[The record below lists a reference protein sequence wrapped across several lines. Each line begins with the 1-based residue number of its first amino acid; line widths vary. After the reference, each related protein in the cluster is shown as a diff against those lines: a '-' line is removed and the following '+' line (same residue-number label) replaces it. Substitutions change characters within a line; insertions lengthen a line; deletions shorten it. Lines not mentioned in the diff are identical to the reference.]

1 MKEFSA
7 GALIFRIKNQALE
20 YLLIYSNR
28 NKEWGF
34 PKGHI
39 DAGETEKEAALR
51 EIEEETGIA
60 DLRFINGFR
69 EELVY
74 KAVSNRE
81 TSKGSIIEKS
91 TLYFLCETKTKD
103 ITVDA
108 DEITDFKWLIMKD
121 AMKLLTFES
130 LKIILKKAERNL
142 LREIVVGGRDREK
155 FKK

>member
-7 GALIFRIKNQALE
+7 GALIFKKKDQASE
-20 YLLIYSNR
+20 FLLIYSNR

-51 EIEEETGIA
+51 EIKEETGLIE
-60 DLRFINGFR
+60 LRLIDGFR

-74 KAVSNRE
+74 KAVSNRDD
-81 TSKGSIIEKS
+81 SKGSVIEKS
-91 TLYFLCETKTKD
+91 TIYFLCETKTKD

-108 DEITDFKWLIMKD
+108 DEITDFKWLMRND
-121 AMKLLTFES
+121 ALKLLTFDS
-130 LKIILKKAERNL
+130 LKKILRKADAM
-142 LREIVVGGRDREK
+142 G
-155 FKK
+155 

>member
-1 MKEFSA
+1 MNKEFSA
-7 GALIFRIKNQALE
+7 GALIFRKKDQTPE

-39 DAGETEKEAALR
+39 DAGETENEATLR
-51 EIEEETGIA
+51 EIKEETGLS
-60 DLRFINGFR
+60 DLRFIDGFR

-81 TSKGSIIEKS
+81 ASKGRGIEKS
-91 TLYFLCETKTKD
+91 TVYFLCETKAKD

-108 DEITDFKWLIMKD
+108 DEITSFKWILCND
-121 AMKLLTFES
+121 ALKLLPFDS
-130 LKIILKKAERNL
+130 LKELLKKAEEFL
-142 LREIVVGGRDREK
+142 HLD
-155 FKK
+155 

>member
-7 GALIFRIKNQALE
+7 GALIFRKKDQASE
-20 YLLIYSNR
+20 FLLIFSNR

-51 EIEEETGIA
+51 EIKEETGLS
-60 DLRFINGFR
+60 DLRLIDGFR

-81 TSKGSIIEKS
+81 ASKGSVIEKS
-91 TLYFLCETKTKD
+91 TVYFLCETKAND

-108 DEITDFKWLIMKD
+108 DEITDFKWLMRND
-121 AMKLLTFES
+121 ALKLLTFDS
-130 LKIILKKAERNL
+130 LKEILRKGDCRQ
-142 LREIVVGGRDREK
+142 R
-155 FKK
+155 

>member
-7 GALIFRIKNQALE
+7 GALIFRKNKQASVF
-20 YLLIYSNR
+20 LLIYSNR

-39 DAGETEKEAALR
+39 DAGETEEEAALR
-51 EIEEETGIA
+51 EIKEETGLGE
-60 DLRFINGFR
+60 LRLIDGFR

-81 TSKGSIIEKS
+81 ASKGSVIEKS
-91 TLYFLCETKTKD
+91 TIYFLCESKSKD

-108 DEITDFKWLIMKD
+108 DEITDFKWLMMND
-121 AMKLLTFES
+121 ALKLLPFDS
-130 LKIILKKAERNL
+130 LKELLGKAEVFLIRRINL
-142 LREIVVGGRDREK
+142 NCRIL
-155 FKK
+155 